1 MYYLMN
7 KDKLV
12 LEFIKI
18 ENEFDTDIT
27 YKILKQYES
36 TPFGFQDITYWIE
49 HRKAARY
56 NSCLNEVMKRAGLYD
71 NESFIKRTHAA
82 GINDTFWIKAADEN
96 ISWSEVSLYRKPFSS
111 LISKLAFEG
120 CEAWDINTFLISGEE
135 LRSTDAPQLHREE
148 LRRTDASQSHS
159 DKASYINA
167 PELTS
172 EGSFRKCFIKEDKP
186 GEFGSDI
193 YYYKREGNLG
203 PGREPYCEILAAEIA
218 KVIAPGLA
226 SVKYD
231 LCRLDGVI
239 ATKCNIFTN
248 ENVGYA
254 SYSKVNTSRSYSLR
268 DVWKYYCEIGAEQ
281 EFRELLIIDSLCFN
295 QDRHSGN
302 FGVLFDN
309 DSMKVI
315 GMAPVFDLN
324 LSMFPY
330 VEMEE
335 FNNIGDKLYG
345 YSPKLGNDFTQIGQ
359 LALNESQPLGP
370 WTTKNEPHSPE
381 PWTTKNGPLPPG
393 PGSTIMSTESAALND
408 SLRDRVKDILDYR
421 FKFRGDESFSEK
433 RVRKIEDIVHRQ
445 AKAILSNE
453 TLLTQD
459 VFFSREAELAKER
472 HLKAALAKDEM
483 NDFYEQID
491 ESELSPNT
499 LLSLCEDSEIV
510 KLYVEYDNY
519 EFIIDFL
526 EKSTKL
532 QKNAKKITMQEL
544 MDEAPEFYDDVV
556 KIKSK
561 LINIG

>member
-12 LEFIKI
+12 LEFIKN
-18 ENEFDTDIT
+18 ENEFDTDVT

-56 NSCLNEVMKRAGLYD
+56 NSCLNEVMKRAELYD

-96 ISWSEVSLYRKPFSS
+96 ISWSEVSLYRNQFSS

-120 CEAWDINTFLISGEE
+120 CEAGNIVGSE
-135 LRSTDAPQLHREE
+135 L
-148 LRRTDASQSHS
+148 HS
-159 DKASYINA
+159 DKARYINA

-172 EGSFRKCFIKEDKP
+172 EGSFRKCFMKEDKS

-193 YYYKREGNLG
+193 YYYKREGDLG

-231 LCRLDGVI
+231 LCSLDGVI

-254 SYSKVNTSRSYSLR
+254 SYSKINTSRSFSLR

-335 FNNIGDKLYG
+335 FDNIGDKLYG
-345 YSPKLGNDFTQIGQ
+345 YSPKLGEDFTQIGQ
-359 LALNESQPLGP
+359 LALYEPHSSGP
-370 WTTKNEPHSPE
+370 WTTKNGPHSPE
-381 PWTTKNGPLPPG
+381 PWTTKNGPQPPG
-393 PGSTIMSTESAALND
+393 PRSIIMSTGSGVLND

-421 FKFRGDESFSEK
+421 FKFRGDESFSEE

-459 VFFSREAELAKER
+459 VFFSEEAELAKER

-510 KLYVEYDNY
+510 RLYFEYDNF
-519 EFIIDFL
+519 EFVVDFL
-526 EKSTKL
+526 EKRTIL
-532 QKNAKKITMQEL
+532 QKNAKSITMETL
-544 MDEAPEFYDDVV
+544 IKEAPEFYNDVI
-556 KIKSK
+556 KIKEK
-561 LINIG
+561 LTNIG

>member
-1 MYYLMN
+1 M
-7 KDKLV
+7 
-12 LEFIKI
+12 
-18 ENEFDTDIT
+18 
-27 YKILKQYES
+27 
-36 TPFGFQDITYWIE
+36 GF
-49 HRKAARY
+49 
-56 NSCLNEVMKRAGLYD
+56 
-71 NESFIKRTHAA
+71 
-82 GINDTFWIKAADEN
+82 
-96 ISWSEVSLYRKPFSS
+96 
-111 LISKLAFEG
+111 
-120 CEAWDINTFLISGEE
+120 
-135 LRSTDAPQLHREE
+135 
-148 LRRTDASQSHS
+148 
-159 DKASYINA
+159 
-167 PELTS
+167 
-172 EGSFRKCFIKEDKP
+172 
-186 GEFGSDI
+186 
-193 YYYKREGNLG
+193 
-203 PGREPYCEILAAEIA
+203 
-218 KVIAPGLA
+218 
-226 SVKYD
+226 
-231 LCRLDGVI
+231 
-239 ATKCNIFTN
+239 
-248 ENVGYA
+248 A
-254 SYSKVNTSRSYSLR
+254 SYSKINTSRSYSLR

-335 FNNIGDKLYG
+335 FDNIGDKLYG
-345 YSPKLGNDFTQIGQ
+345 YSPKLGEDFTQIGQ
-359 LALNESQPLGP
+359 LALNESQPPEP
-370 WTTKNEPHSPE
+370 WTTKNEPHSP
-381 PWTTKNGPLPPG
+381 GHR
-393 PGSTIMSTESAALND
+393 STIMSTESAALND
-408 SLRDRVKDILDYR
+408 SLRDRVKVILDYR
-421 FKFRGDESFSEK
+421 FKFRGDESFPEE

-453 TLLTQD
+453 TLQTQD

>member
-1 MYYLMN
+1 MN

-12 LEFIKI
+12 LEFIKN
-18 ENEFDTDIT
+18 ENEFDTDVT

-56 NSCLNEVMKRAGLYD
+56 NSCLNEVMKRAELYD

-96 ISWSEVSLYRKPFSS
+96 ISWSEVSLYRNQFSS

-120 CEAWDINTFLISGEE
+120 CEAGNIVGSE
-135 LRSTDAPQLHREE
+135 L
-148 LRRTDASQSHS
+148 HS
-159 DKASYINA
+159 DKARYINA

-172 EGSFRKCFIKEDKP
+172 EGSFRKCFMKEDKS

-193 YYYKREGNLG
+193 YYYKREGDLG

-231 LCRLDGVI
+231 LCSLDGVI

-254 SYSKVNTSRSYSLR
+254 SYSKINTSRSFSLR

-335 FNNIGDKLYG
+335 FDNIGDKLYG
-345 YSPKLGNDFTQIGQ
+345 YSPKLGEDFTQIGQ
-359 LALNESQPLGP
+359 LALYEPHSSGP
-370 WTTKNEPHSPE
+370 WTTKNGPHSPE
-381 PWTTKNGPLPPG
+381 PWTTKNEPQPPG
-393 PGSTIMSTESAALND
+393 PRSIIMSTGSGALND

-421 FKFRGDESFSEK
+421 FKFRGDESFSEE

-510 KLYVEYDNY
+510 RLYFEYDNF
-519 EFIIDFL
+519 EFVVDFL
-526 EKSTKL
+526 EKRTIL
-532 QKNAKKITMQEL
+532 QKNAKSITMETL
-544 MDEAPEFYDDVV
+544 IKEAPEFYNDVI
-556 KIKSK
+556 KIKEK
-561 LINIG
+561 LTNIG

>member
-18 ENEFDTDIT
+18 ENEFDADIT

-36 TPFGFQDITYWIE
+36 TPFDFQDITYWIE

-96 ISWSEVSLYRKPFSS
+96 ISWSEVSLYRNQFSS

-120 CEAWDINTFLISGEE
+120 CEAGDIVGSE
-135 LRSTDAPQLHREE
+135 LHNDE
-148 LRRTDASQSHS
+148 
-159 DKASYINA
+159 ASYINA

-172 EGSFRKCFIKEDKP
+172 EGSFRKCFMKEDKA
-186 GEFGSDI
+186 GEFGSNI
-193 YYYKREGNLG
+193 YYYKREGDIG
-203 PGREPYCEILAAEIA
+203 PGREPYCEILASEIA

-226 SVKYD
+226 SVNYN
-231 LCRLDGVI
+231 LCSLNGTI
-239 ATKCNIFTN
+239 ASKCNIFTN
-248 ENVGYA
+248 ENVGFA
-254 SYSKVNTSRSYSLR
+254 SYSKINTSRSYSLR

-302 FGVLFDN
+302 FGILFNN
-309 DSMKVI
+309 DSLKVI

-345 YSPKLGNDFTQIGQ
+345 YSPKLGEDFTQIGQ
-359 LALNESQPLGP
+359 LALNGPLPPGL
-370 WTTKNEPHSPE
+370 WTTKNEPHSP
-381 PWTTKNGPLPPG
+381 GPR
-393 PGSTIMSTESAALND
+393 SIIMSTGSGALNE
-408 SLRDRVKDILDYR
+408 SFRDRVKDILDYR
-421 FKFRGDESFSEK
+421 FKFRGDESFPEE

-453 TLLTQD
+453 RLLTQD

-510 KLYVEYDNY
+510 RLYFEYDNF
-519 EFIIDFL
+519 EFVVDFL
-526 EKSTKL
+526 EKSTSL
-532 QKNAKKITMQEL
+532 LKNAKSITLEAL
-544 MDEAPEFYDDVV
+544 IKEAPEFYNDVI
-556 KIKSK
+556 KIKEK
-561 LINIG
+561 LTNIG

>member
-96 ISWSEVSLYRKPFSS
+96 ISWSEVSLYRNQFSS

-120 CEAWDINTFLISGEE
+120 CEAGDIVGSE
-135 LRSTDAPQLHREE
+135 LHNDE
-148 LRRTDASQSHS
+148 
-159 DKASYINA
+159 ASYINA

-172 EGSFRKCFIKEDKP
+172 EGSFRKCFMKEDKS

-193 YYYKREGNLG
+193 YYYKREGDLG
-203 PGREPYCEILAAEIA
+203 SGREPYCEILAAEIA

-239 ATKCNIFTN
+239 ASKCNIFTN
-248 ENVGYA
+248 ENVGFA
-254 SYSKVNTSRSYSLR
+254 SYSKINTSRSYSLR

-335 FNNIGDKLYG
+335 FDNIGDKLYG
-345 YSPKLGNDFTQIGQ
+345 YSPKLGEDFTQIGQ
-359 LALNESQPLGP
+359 LALNESQPPEP
-370 WTTKNEPHSPE
+370 WTTKNEPHSP
-381 PWTTKNGPLPPG
+381 GHR
-393 PGSTIMSTESAALND
+393 STIMSTESAALND
-408 SLRDRVKDILDYR
+408 SLRDRVKVILDDS
-421 FKFRGDESFSEK
+421 FKFRGDESFPEE
-433 RVRKIEDIVHRQ
+433 RVRKIEAIVHRQ

-453 TLLTQD
+453 TLQTQD